1 MEHNQRQFN
10 LKGVFI
16 MIFIGIDVAKSK
28 HDCCILGTGGEILK
42 DSFTFANN
50 RIGFEELFTAIQSAI
65 QGNQDSEV
73 RVGLEATGH
82 YSTNLVAFIRD
93 SGIEPIILNP
103 LSVNLFRK
111 SQTLRKTKTDKVD
124 ARYIAAMLMSLDS
137 SPRTPISYHIEEL
150 KVLTRNRSRL
160 VGYRAKL
167 KLSFT
172 RLLDVVFPELPG
184 IVWSRNQK
192 SVQALL
198 LELPNTEAIT
208 SCRIDRL
215 TNVLNG
221 ASHGRYGRE
230 RAIAI
235 RKAASDSI
243 GSNSPAMAF
252 EIQQTIR
259 LIKNTQE
266 EIGLLDKQ
274 IAILIKSTHTP
285 LLTIPGIGCTLAAI
299 ILSEIGDISRFE
311 TPSQLLA
318 FAGMEPSSYQSG
330 NFNANNT
337 PMVKRGSTYLRWAIL
352 QAARL
357 VAMRDKTFKDF
368 LKKKRSEGKHFNVA
382 LSHVGKKLIRVI
394 FHMLLTDREFIPQT

>member
-1 MEHNQRQFN
+1 MEHDQRQYN

-16 MIFIGIDVAKSK
+16 MIFIGIDVAKNK
-28 HDCCILGTGGEILK
+28 HDCCILGIGGEVLK

-50 RIGFEELFTAIQSAI
+50 RSGFDELFTAIQSSM
-65 QGNQDSEV
+65 QGKQDNEV

-124 ARYIAAMLMSLDS
+124 ARFIAAMLMTLNP

-160 VGYRAKL
+160 VGYCAKL
-167 KLSFT
+167 KLSLT

-192 SVQALL
+192 SVHGLL
-198 LELPNTEAIT
+198 LELPNARTIAN
-208 SCRIDRL
+208 CRIDRL
-215 TNVLNG
+215 TNIIKD
-221 ASHGRYGRE
+221 ASHGRYSRDK
-230 RAIAI
+230 ALII
-235 RKAASDSI
+235 RQTAAESI
-243 GSNSPAMAF
+243 GSDSPAMAF

-259 LIKNTQE
+259 LIQNAQA
-266 EIGLLDKQ
+266 EIKLLDKQ
-274 IAILIKSTHTP
+274 IAIFIKSTKTP
-285 LLTIPGIGCTLAAI
+285 LLSVPGIGNTLAAI
-299 ILSEIGDISRFE
+299 ILSEIGDIHRFE
-311 TPSQLLA
+311 TPAQLLA
-318 FAGMEPSSYQSG
+318 FAGMEPSTYQSG

-337 PMVKRGSTYLRWAIL
+337 PMVKRGSTYLRWAVL

-368 LKKKRSEGKHFNVA
+368 LKKKRNEGKHYNVA

-394 FHMLLTDREFIPQT
+394 FHMLITDRVFVPQT

>member
-1 MEHNQRQFN
+1 M
-10 LKGVFI
+10 V
-16 MIFIGIDVAKSK
+16 FIGIDVAKNK
-28 HDCCILGTGGEILK
+28 HDCCILGIGGEVLK

-50 RIGFEELFTAIQSAI
+50 RSGFDELFTAIQSAM
-65 QGNQDSEV
+65 QGKQDNEV

-82 YSTNLVAFIRD
+82 YSTNLVAFIRG

-124 ARYIAAMLMSLDS
+124 ARYIAAMLMTLNPSL
-137 SPRTPISYHIEEL
+137 PRTPISYHIEEL

-160 VGYRAKL
+160 VGYCAKL
-167 KLSFT
+167 KLSLT
-172 RLLDVVFPELPG
+172 RLLDVVFPELPS

-192 SVQALL
+192 SVHGLL
-198 LELPNTEAIT
+198 LELPNARSIAN
-208 SCRIDRL
+208 CRIDRL
-215 TNVLNG
+215 TNILKD

-230 RAIAI
+230 RALVI

-243 GSNSPAMAF
+243 GSHSPAMAF

-259 LIKNTQE
+259 LIQNAQA
-266 EIGLLDKQ
+266 EIKLLDKQ
-274 IAILIKSTHTP
+274 IAIFIKSTKTP
-285 LLTIPGIGCTLAAI
+285 LLSVPGIGNTLAAI
-299 ILSEIGDISRFE
+299 ILSEIGDIRRFE
-311 TPSQLLA
+311 TPAQLLA
-318 FAGMEPSSYQSG
+318 FAGMEPSAYQSG

-337 PMVKRGSTYLRWAIL
+337 PMVKRGSTYLRWAVL

-357 VAMRDKTFKDF
+357 VAMRDKTFKAF
-368 LKKKRSEGKHFNVA
+368 LKKKRNEGKHYNVA

-394 FHMLLTDREFIPQT
+394 FHMLLTDRVFIPQT

>member
-1 MEHNQRQFN
+1 
-10 LKGVFI
+10 
-16 MIFIGIDVAKSK
+16 MIFIGIDIAKSK

-42 DSFTFANN
+42 DSFTFANKKT
-50 RIGFEELFTAIQSAI
+50 GFEEFFTTIHSVIQS
-65 QGNQDSEV
+65 QQDSKV

-82 YSTNLVAFIRD
+82 YSTNLVAFIRN

-124 ARYIAAMLMSLDS
+124 ARYIAAMLMTLDS
-137 SPRTPISYHIEEL
+137 NPRTPISYHIEEL

-167 KLSFT
+167 RLSFT
-172 RLLDVVFPELPG
+172 RLLDVVFPELSD
-184 IVWSRNQK
+184 IVWSCHQK
-192 SVQALL
+192 SVYDLL
-198 LELPNTEAIT
+198 LELPNTKAIS

-215 TNVLNG
+215 TNILRDG
-221 ASHGRYGRE
+221 SHGKYGRA
-230 RAIAI
+230 RALTI
-235 RKAASDSI
+235 RQTAADSI
-243 GSNSPAMAF
+243 GSHSPAMAF

-266 EIGLLDKQ
+266 EIELLDKQ

-311 TPSQLLA
+311 TPAQLLA

-368 LKKKRSEGKHFNVA
+368 LNKKRNEGKHFNVA

-394 FHMLLTDREFIPQT
+394 FHMLLTNREFIPQT